1 MRKIQITLFMML
13 PCLLASGDGSNCK
26 EVSWGIAT
34 NFLTESGTV
43 NFPGKVGNNSLT
55 RLLEP
60 RPAISQEHSVSMS
73 SVSNRKATVSSLLCA
88 TGTLSI
94 TSKTANKRGVGQSVS
109 FCGKR
114 RTLFKG
120 RKGLSV
126 TADPCN
132 LTKQL

>member
-94 TSKTANKRGVGQSVS
+94 TSKTATNGASGSPSHFVAKGAPSSRGERGYPS
-109 FCGKR
+109 R
-114 RTLFKG
+114 LTP
-120 RKGLSV
+120 V
-126 TADPCN
+126 T
-132 LTKQL
+132 